1 MKRAYGG
8 IFVILTFCFA
18 VFNSFEGIIFQ
29 YEQTIGNIISVWVYF
44 LCTIFIYGIFK
55 STAKSGACLT
65 GF

>member
-29 YEQTIGNIISVWVYF
+29 YEQTIGNIISV
-44 LCTIFIYGIFK
+44 
-55 STAKSGACLT
+55 
-65 GF
+65 